1 MSLYWQQKLRVA
13 PGSEPETCRRLIDL
27 LTPYIYGKYYHNFFV
42 ILIFSICYV
51 LGVTLAGAGGGGFLA
66 ALAKTSNDARKC
78 EELIN
83 KENIPNVSLFTA
95 QIDRHGPVISFL

>member
-1 MSLYWQQKLRVA
+1 MSTYWQQKLRVA

-27 LTPYIYGKYYHNFFV
+27 LTPYIYGKYFFFIV
-42 ILIFSICYV
+42 ISLICYV

-66 ALAKTSNDARKC
+66 ALAKTPSDARKC

-83 KENIPNVSLFTA
+83 KENIPNVSLFSA
-95 QIDRHGPVISFL
+95 QIDRQGPIIAFS